1 MLVERSLRGE
11 KLKSKREGLSV
22 DWRIVYRRRCP
33 FTFEEAGGAGVMQ
46 LALWEFPG
54 TTFWW
59 SLLSVR

>member
-33 FTFEEAGGAGVMQ
+33 FTFEEAGGAGAMQ
-46 LALWEFPG
+46 G
-54 TTFWW
+54 
-59 SLLSVR
+59 V